1 VTLPPEKQKALE
13 TYILEGLGRELG
25 PMPVT
30 EDTLPDMKKA
40 LLKVMREAQKEGM
53 FETPKYK
60 VDVKLDPDDRT
71 MVHIKIEEDTK

>member
-53 FETPKYK
+53 FETGPWCISKSKRIPSDKYL
-60 VDVKLDPDDRT
+60 V
-71 MVHIKIEEDTK
+71 